1 MYYLL
6 MYLKEIYLNEK
17 KINLEKEKILV
28 DNSLRD
34 ELIGLYNRKAIVP
47 YFRDILNSRELND

>member
-1 MYYLL
+1 M
-6 MYLKEIYLNEK
+6 NEK

-34 ELIGLYNRKAIVP
+34 VLIGLYNRKAIVP